1 MAMRMTVRPWPE
13 ARADLKHKLGYD
25 PGCRYE
31 MSGEALIEIVAAGFD
46 IMVRHASG
54 ADHDATQD
62 VHVAPG
68 GRGFGQR

>member
-1 MAMRMTVRPWPE
+1 
-13 ARADLKHKLGYD
+13 
-25 PGCRYE
+25 